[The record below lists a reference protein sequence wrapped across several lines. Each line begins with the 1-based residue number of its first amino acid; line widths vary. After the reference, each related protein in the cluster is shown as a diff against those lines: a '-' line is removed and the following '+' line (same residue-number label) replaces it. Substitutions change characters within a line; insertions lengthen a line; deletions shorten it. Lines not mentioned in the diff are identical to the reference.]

1 MCLQAMLAN
10 IAQGTV
16 SPKLCEIMQ
25 TTFSNMDIG
34 DLKNIVLVVLCLYII
49 YKKGIYQ

>member
-16 SPKLCEIMQ
+16 SQKLCDTIQ
-25 TTFSNMDIG
+25 SKFSNIDLG
-34 DLKNIVLVVLCLYII
+34 DLKNIVLVL
-49 YKKGIYQ
+49 